1 LLELSLRSSAVAFDG
16 HTNVQFGDGDVKA
29 HIGELV
35 HRLTDVLGL
44 LSGCCVSGR
53 GWIVLLLSTDI
64 TYNLVTDKVTLKTD
78 AMQRLALVQQL
89 FGDGSVSLG
98 LVVDRLD
105 VVVVDVELDVWGRG
119 VGVVKLCASQ
129 SYSGSPASWLPMII

>member
-89 FGDGSVSLG
+89 FGD
-98 LVVDRLD
+98 
-105 VVVVDVELDVWGRG
+105 
-119 VGVVKLCASQ
+119 
-129 SYSGSPASWLPMII
+129 